1 MLFTPADCHTRIV
14 TLSLWNL
21 YKDASKLE
29 RTGWVKRNIVSPET
43 LDQHQIWA
51 ALMITQKFK
60 SDVEKLW
67 INILATQDTL
77 LIHDLA
83 EPDPRVWDIT
93 PNCGISPEAKRN
105 IEEKVIREMLSDK
118 PYLLELWLDY
128 EDGRTPEWRF
138 AMEIDKLQ
146 AIETARYYENLYSIP
161 WLTEEFFVYSVTKK
175 NQIQTD
181 FLLRY
186 AIDLQENKTR

>member
-1 MLFTPADCHTRIV
+1 MLLTPTDCDNRIA
-14 TLSLWNL
+14 TLSLWDL
-21 YKDASKLE
+21 YKNAKTLE
-29 RTGWVKRNIVSPET
+29 RTGWVKRSIPNPET
-43 LDQHQIWA
+43 LDQHQIWS
-51 ALMITQKFK
+51 ALMITQQFK
-60 SDVEKLW
+60 REVEGLG

-83 EPDPRVWDIT
+83 EPDIRVWDIT
-93 PNCGISPEAKRN
+93 PHCGISPETKRK

-118 PYLLELWLDY
+118 PYLLKLWLDY

-146 AIETARYYENLYSIP
+146 AIEKARYYEDLHNIP
-161 WLTEEFFVYSVTKK
+161 WLTEEFFAYSVTKK
-175 NQIQTD
+175 HQIQTD

-186 AIDLQENKTR
+186 AVDLYENKQR